1 MSEPH
6 RHERYNLRGSLRLLL
21 PALAMLLSC
30 GCASAHAQAPAP
42 RFAEPLHLVVNIPAF
57 RLDVYENG
65 SLQTSYPVTV
75 GQRRDPTP
83 TGHYRLKKVVWNP
96 WWHPP
101 YNRRPK
107 DKITPPGPKNPMGK
121 VKLFFDDLYYLHGTP
136 KESEIGTPASRGC
149 VRLRNDDAI
158 ALARIVHRHGMA
170 PLPDGKL
177 DELASTR
184 SWRTHAYPLTEA
196 VPLDIVY
203 DVVEVREGELLVY
216 PDFYRNARFPLT
228 ELAARA
234 LEGAGYRRDQIDAE
248 RLAAALAPRSVV
260 PVKSGGAAP
269 RSAAAPTPLRIPVE
283 SVLTTG
289 EGVAAIAGGASGS

>member
-1 MSEPH
+1 
-6 RHERYNLRGSLRLLL
+6 
-21 PALAMLLSC
+21 
-30 GCASAHAQAPAP
+30 
-42 RFAEPLHLVVNIPAF
+42 
-57 RLDVYENG
+57 
-65 SLQTSYPVTV
+65 
-75 GQRRDPTP
+75 
-83 TGHYRLKKVVWNP
+83 
-96 WWHPP
+96 
-101 YNRRPK
+101 
-107 DKITPPGPKNPMGK
+107 
-121 VKLFFDDLYYLHGTP
+121 KLFFDDLYYLHGTP

-260 PVKSGGAAP
+260 PVKSGCAAP
-269 RSAAAPTPLRIPVE
+269 RSAAASTPRRAPGGPAVGCGPPLEVRCPIRAALPSSPSSCSPRSRRCSARLRRR
-283 SVLTTG
+283 L
-289 EGVAAIAGGASGS
+289 

>member
-6 RHERYNLRGSLRLLL
+6 RHGRPYSRGSLVLLL
-21 PALAMLLSC
+21 PALVLLFC
-30 GCASAHAQAPAP
+30 TACASAAAHTPAQP

-75 GQRRDPTP
+75 GQPREPTP
-83 TGHYRLKKVVWNP
+83 RGHYRLQKVVWNP

-107 DKITPPGPKNPMGK
+107 DKVTPPGPKNPMGK
-121 VKLFFDDLYYLHGTP
+121 VKLYFADLYYLHGTP
-136 KESEIGTPASRGC
+136 KEHEIGTPASRGC
-149 VRLRNDDAI
+149 VRLRNEDAI
-158 ALARIVHRHGMA
+158 ALAKLVHRYGMA

-177 DELASTR
+177 EELTSTL

-203 DVVEVREGELLVY
+203 DLVEVRDGELVVY
-216 PDFYRNARFPLT
+216 PDFYRDARLPLT

-234 LEGAGYRRDQIDAE
+234 LEAAGYGRDQVDDEA
-248 RLAAALAPRSVV
+248 LAAALA
-260 PVKSGGAAP
+260 AAQRP
-269 RSAAAPTPLRIPVE
+269 AAAPKGAKTAPEPLRVRVDD
-283 SVLTTG
+283 VLG
-289 EGVAAIAGGASGS
+289 GGGGAVAGRAAPGR